1 MTDIAL
7 HHVATYKSGEVGYY
21 NRRPHGHL
29 MVTHDNKRYLYNIR
43 GLGLKARDARAF
55 IKQAWDTGAGVTGR
69 RLCGIFP
76 DYYVE

>member
-7 HHVATYKSGEVGYY
+7 HHVATYKAGEAGYY
-21 NRRPHGHL
+21 RDRPHGHL

-55 IKQAWDTGAGVTGR
+55 IKQAWDTGAGTER
-69 RLCGIFP
+69 RICGTFP